1 MLIGEDFEKIQF
13 DLFGLNLMDPNAFI
27 GDTLIFIVALILA
40 RKVKNFGIDTPF
52 FKNWYWFFIVFGAG
66 FFVGGLGHLFYG
78 YLELAGKYPALY
90 LGIISVVFIERAM
103 ISLLSKESIRK
114 LLNRL
119 IFIKL
124 FVALI
129 AATLVFIYAD
139 LSKDPTRA
147 LRVTSIN
154 AAVGSVYALV
164 YLGLK
169 FAKSITP
176 SFHYMWGAVVALLP
190 TAIFQ
195 SNKISFHQWFDR
207 NDVSHLF
214 LIASVVIYYYGVRGF
229 ARKIKTEIKSVG
241 SVAYTKVNP

>member
-52 FKNWYWFFIVFGAG
+52 FKNWYWFFIIFGTG

-78 YLELAGKYPALY
+78 YVELAGKYPPLY
-90 LGIISVVFIERAM
+90 LGIISVVFIEKAM
-103 ISLLSKESIRK
+103 VSLLSKESIRN

-119 IFIKL
+119 IIIKL
-124 FVALI
+124 FVALFV
-129 AATLVFIYAD
+129 ATLVFIYAD
-139 LSKDPTRA
+139 LSKDPTIA

-154 AAVGSVYALV
+154 ATIGSAYALV
-164 YLGLK
+164 YLGIK

-176 SFHYMWGAVVALLP
+176 SFHYLWLAVVAMLP
-190 TAIFQ
+190 AAVVQ

-207 NDVSHLF
+207 NDVSHVF
-214 LIASVVIYYYGVRGF
+214 LILSAIIYYLAILGLAG
-229 ARKIKTEIKSVG
+229 KIKTDIKSV
-241 SVAYTKVNP
+241 S